1 MLTAAPVLPGHAGQE
16 WADRGDHPAIEQRGL
31 GAERLRFHAP
41 ILSSRGPAHLVQ
53 PIGILTLVTPSLRWR
68 LVVPVKEAHLAKTRL
83 VTPSQLSRP
92 GLARAM
98 ALDTLESVC
107 RALTPGDV
115 ITVTSDEVVRHA
127 ADSMGAVVVADPG
140 GGLNP
145 AVQAGIGEAVRG
157 ATPRSGTADL
167 GVAVL
172 LGDLPALRPGDLLA
186 ALAECARHDRAV
198 VPDLMGTGT
207 VLLTGTRGALPE
219 PHFGEGSAH
228 RHAEL
233 ATVLTPDLPRL
244 RQDVDDRAG
253 LAAATALGLGPRT
266 TSFLAQDQDRRAA
279 SSAIEKS

>member
-1 MLTAAPVLPGHAGQE
+1 M
-16 WADRGDHPAIEQRGL
+16 
-31 GAERLRFHAP
+31 
-41 ILSSRGPAHLVQ
+41 Q

-83 VTPSQLSRP
+83 VTPSTMSRP

-107 RALTPGDV
+107 RALAPADV
-115 ITVTSDEVVRHA
+115 ITVTSDEVVRQA
-127 ADSMGAVVVADPG
+127 ADALGAVVVADPG
-140 GGLNP
+140 SGLNP
-145 AVQAGIGEAVRG
+145 AVRAGIGEAVRG
-157 ATPRSGTADL
+157 ARQSQPRGAAGL

-172 LGDLPALRPGDLLA
+172 LGDLPALRPDDLLA

-198 VPDLMGTGT
+198 VPDLVGTGT

-219 PHFGEGSAH
+219 PHFGARSAH

-233 ATVLTPDLPRL
+233 ATVLTPELPRL

-266 TSFLAQDQDRRAA
+266 TSFLAREQHQRAA
-279 SSAIEKS
+279 SSTIETS